1 MKTTNN
7 LFGIS
12 VEGAYGTDN
21 SYGVTAEVDY
31 KEMLIV
37 EASHGVN
44 NGVTN
49 NSIAGKV
56 KFRF

>member
-1 MKTTNN
+1 
-7 LFGIS
+7 
-12 VEGAYGTDN
+12 
-21 SYGVTAEVDY
+21 
-31 KEMLIV
+31 MLIV